1 MMHIRSIGMAFRQ
14 QRGIT
19 LLELMIVVG
28 IIAVVSAFAYPSY
41 TQYIVNT
48 KRAVAT
54 SVILQVADRQQQ
66 FFIDNKQ
73 FTDDMTDLGFAADP
87 LILKDDGTDTNA
99 ADGDAVYSIS
109 LASAATTTYTITAA
123 PLHGQATRD
132 THCASLTLD
141 QAGVRGNSA
150 GGDKCW

>member
-1 MMHIRSIGMAFRQ
+1 MMHLPSIGMAFRK

-54 SVILQVADRQQQ
+54 SVLLQVADRQQQ

-73 FTDDMTDLGFAADP
+73 FTNDMTDLGFAADP

-99 ADGDAVYSIS
+99 ADGDAVYSIALS
-109 LASAATTTYTITAA
+109 NVVAVGYTVTAA
-123 PLHGQATRD
+123 PLYGQATRD
-132 THCASLTLD
+132 TDCASLTLD

>member
-1 MMHIRSIGMAFRQ
+1 MMHLRSIGMAFRK

-54 SVILQVADRQQQ
+54 SVLLQVADRQQQ

-73 FTDDMTDLGFAADP
+73 FTNDMTDLGFAADP

-99 ADGDAVYSIS
+99 ADGDAVYSIALS
-109 LASAATTTYTITAA
+109 NVVAVGYTVTAA
-123 PLHGQATRD
+123 PLHGQASRD
-132 THCASLTLD
+132 TDCASLTLN